1 MATTA
6 GHPIMMIA
14 EAMDTMMKEPTATT
28 GEDQDTMIS
37 TLAAVVDMRMKDIT
51 GEEGRIMERTGKPV
65 ENKTDMIVTKGFQ
78 ATVED
83 TTTGASSQETGKAG
97 PGPAVIGIREAVAT
111 ERLRKTTGITP
122 VTRRIIL
129 MNGITRAVSATH
141 PINRWSRMMVVVRRQ
156 AHGEDREAVPQVR
169 MMKDC
174 ASYLRINSRICTGLK
189 KQSLKPSRK

>member
-1 MATTA
+1 MAT
-6 GHPIMMIA
+6 A
-14 EAMDTMMKEPTATT
+14 EHRITTDVVARDTMMKEPTATT
-28 GEDQDTMIS
+28 GTDQDTMIS
-37 TLAAVVDMRMKDIT
+37 TLAVVVDLRMKDIT
-51 GEEGRIMERTGKPV
+51 GEGGLIMERTGKLV
-65 ENKTDMIVTKGFQ
+65 VNKIDMIVTKGIQ

-83 TTTGASSQETGKAG
+83 TTTGANNQETGKAD

-129 MNGITRAVSATH
+129 MNGITRADSATH

-156 AHGEDREAVPQVR
+156 AHGEDREAVLRVK